1 MITCTNCETAQFL
14 QITQSRVYFEDGE
27 MINEISETYECTL
40 CGATGKYIYDDDSD
54 EESVTGE
61 VEHTTERPKY
71 A

>member
-1 MITCTNCETAQFL
+1 MIECTNCETAQFL

-40 CGATGKYIYDDDSD
+40 CGGTGTYTYAESCDRA
-54 EESVTGE
+54 SVTGDVE
-61 VEHTTERPKY
+61 VTEERPRF

>member
-14 QITQSRVYFEDGE
+14 QITQSRVYFEDGK

-40 CGATGKYIYDDDSD
+40 CGATGQYIYDDDRD
-54 EESVTGE
+54 EGTISGD